1 MTVLQGGLA
10 LEVTTYRLEG
20 TYSDCRHPDAVRF
33 TRDIIEDLARRDF
46 TINAMAYAPG
56 EGLLDPF
63 GGQQDLAQ
71 GVIRCV
77 GDPMRRMTEDALR
90 ILRALRLSAVLGFCI
105 DPATAR
111 AAFCQRGLL
120 ARVSKERIASEL
132 CKLLCGRAAGRVLLE
147 FPQVLAVFLPELEA
161 QVGFDQCNPHHS
173 FDLYTHTART
183 VAGVPQEAPLRLAAL
198 LHDIAKPACFT
209 KDEDGI
215 GHFYGHAA
223 QGAAM
228 AEEITHRLRLDS
240 ATCTRVT
247 QLVKWHD
254 TQINP
259 EARAVKRALRRMTPP
274 VLFQLLALQRADRR
288 GAKIESVDLS
298 DLDEVQALA
307 EEILREDACFSLRDL
322 AVNGNDLLQA
332 GIAPGK
338 PVGAALAGLL
348 DAVIDGKAENTKQA
362 LLAYL
367 KTMPQTPE
375 SEA

>member
-1 MTVLQGGLA
+1 
-10 LEVTTYRLEG
+10 
-20 TYSDCRHPDAVRF
+20 
-33 TRDIIEDLARRDF
+33 
-46 TINAMAYAPG
+46 
-56 EGLLDPF
+56 
-63 GGQQDLAQ
+63 
-71 GVIRCV
+71 
-77 GDPMRRMTEDALR
+77 
-90 ILRALRLSAVLGFCI
+90 
-105 DPATAR
+105 
-111 AAFCQRGLL
+111 
-120 ARVSKERIASEL
+120 
-132 CKLLCGRAAGRVLLE
+132 
-147 FPQVLAVFLPELEA
+147 
-161 QVGFDQCNPHHS
+161 
-173 FDLYTHTART
+173 
-183 VAGVPQEAPLRLAAL
+183 
-198 LHDIAKPACFT
+198 
-209 KDEDGI
+209 
-215 GHFYGHAA
+215 
-223 QGAAM
+223 M

-288 GAKIESVDLS
+288 GTKIESVDLS